1 MEPKISVIMTAYNS
15 SKHIGEAILS
25 ILNQTLEEF
34 ELIVVDD
41 CSLDDTS
48 EIVRRYADKDPRVI
62 LLKNTVNLKP
72 ALSRNKALEIARGK
86 YVAVLDSDDV
96 SLPNRLREQYDYL
109 ERNQDVVLVGCAAE
123 IIDDN
128 GKILGRKYYPKDFKE
143 IKFVLLLK
151 NPFVHSGILGRKQA
165 MTEFGYSND
174 HLHSEDLKLYSNLVS
189 KYKITNLDNIL
200 IKYRQSAGSVT
211 LEPETRQIQ
220 LANANKIHHDLI
232 NQYLFASP
240 VKVKIAIETI
250 HKMRHDLFSI
260 LSTIVFC
267 RRLTLSYVE
276 KEQPN
281 IETRKTIWSIYSKE
295 KEMLLGQIFRV
306 HVPKLYSAA
315 KKTYRVLSGN

>member
-96 SLPNRLREQYDYL
+96 SLPNRLREHYDY
-109 ERNQDVVLVGCAAE
+109 
-123 IIDDN
+123 N